1 MFLYTKLATYLNL
14 KQCGYNR
21 LIPDTVRPDLVW
33 YKNCSLSVSA
43 DVFTAFTL
51 IEPST
56 PSGRLHSHEFNE
68 FGSSVSGIRANWQ
81 KD

>member
-21 LIPDTVRPDLVW
+21 LIPDNVRPDLVW
-33 YKNCSLSVSA
+33 YKNCSLLVST

-51 IEPST
+51 FGPST
-56 PSGRLHSHEFNE
+56 PSGRLHSREFDE